1 MNKDLG
7 FMKLNKIVLSRE
19 IIANLFKAF
28 INPKSLFSI
37 RYSLLLGN
45 NLYQKNRGYFALVT
59 ADLS

>member
-7 FMKLNKIVLSRE
+7 FMKLNKIVLSRK
-19 IIANLFKAF
+19 IANLFKVF